1 MLYLGERSMVAQP
14 KPANDQSGRRRG
26 VLFLCTG
33 NSARS
38 QMAEAFLRKHS
49 QGRFAVYSAGI
60 RPRGLHP
67 LTTTVMAEIGVDV
80 SQQQSKGLDAIADV
94 GSIFFVIS
102 LCENAERECPDT
114 FAPASV
120 RLSWPLDDPTKADST
135 EQMLP
140 KFRRA
145 RDEIDLRIQEWLRNE
160 LPPSWLK

>member
-1 MLYLGERSMVAQP
+1 MERP
-14 KPANDQSGRRRG
+14 KSPSDQSRRRA

-80 SQQQSKGLDAIADV
+80 SQQQSKGLDQIRNTE
-94 GSIFFVIS
+94 SIFFVVS

-120 RLSWPLDDPTKADST
+120 RLSWPLDDPTKADSP
-135 EQMLP
+135 EKMLA
-140 KFRRA
+140 KFRGV
-145 RDEIDLRIQEWLRNE
+145 RDEIDQRIQEFLRNE
-160 LPPSWLK
+160 LPPGWLT